1 MRRAAW
7 AWTLAVVAVFGVVS
21 LTTGFPRDLSSHGM
35 LGTVE
40 LPAQLIL
47 LGVALAGLILSRW
60 SEAATAVILVLAGAG
75 LAGLSSR
82 LHSPVFVALIVVVFV
97 VPAVAFW
104 VLWARGRDRRAVVRH
119 GVVAGLALA
128 VWSAG
133 AGVAYHQLAGAT
145 HPESEALHL
154 PVDRVNWIWSGAVT
168 DTSFRVTAKIDDAA
182 AEQAT
187 LVVEHARTSPQRA
200 ALPAP
205 VDAVGPD
212 PVPDSG
218 VVTWTVDGLEP
229 DTSYEYTV
237 IVDDH
242 ADTTRG
248 RGEVS
253 TFPDGPASFTVA
265 VGACAR
271 TGSNGAV
278 FDAIRAVDPSLF
290 IHTGDFHYGNI
301 DFDDVDMFR
310 ARYTD
315 ALGSPGQSALY
326 RSVPTAYV
334 WDDHDYGANDA
345 DAHSPSRSAA
355 RAAYRENV
363 PHYELPAGAQDGAI
377 YHAFTAGRVRFIL
390 TDVRS
395 ERTADS
401 MLGTR
406 QLEWFEGEMLGAA
419 DDHALIVWVN
429 AVPWIG
435 PEGESRDN
443 WTGYPEERQRVAEI
457 IEEAGVENVVMLAGD
472 AHMVAIDDGS
482 NSGYGPSG
490 EGFPVLH
497 AAALDRG
504 GSVKGDPYS
513 HGTEPGGG
521 QFGTLTVEDDGSG
534 HLAVVLAGYDWT
546 GAELMSHTFTVAAP
560 AVDGG

>member
-7 AWTLAVVAVFGVVS
+7 AWTLAVVVVLGFVF
-21 LTTGFPRDLSSHGM
+21 LTTGFPRDLRSHGM
-35 LGTVE
+35 LGTIE

-47 LGVALAGLILSRW
+47 LGVALAGLVLARW
-60 SEAATAVILVLAGAG
+60 SEAATAVILVLVGAG

-82 LHSPVFVALIVVVFV
+82 LHSPVFVVLTVVVFV

-104 VLWARGRDRRAVVRH
+104 VVWGQGPSRRAGARDSVL
-119 GVVAGLALA
+119 AGLVLA
-128 VWSAG
+128 AWAAG
-133 AGVAYHQLAGAT
+133 AGITYHQLAGAT
-145 HPESEALHL
+145 HPESAALDL
-154 PVDRVNWIWSGAVT
+154 PVDQVEWIWSGAVT
-168 DTSFRVTAKIDDAA
+168 DTSFRVTARIDDPL
-182 AEQAT
+182 AERAT
-187 LVVEHARTSPQRA
+187 LVIEHGRESAQRA

-205 VDAVGPD
+205 VDAVGPE
-212 PVPDSG
+212 PVPASG
-218 VVTWTVDGLEP
+218 VVTWTVDGLEA
-229 DTSYEYTV
+229 DTSYQYTV

-248 RGEVS
+248 QGEIR
-253 TFPDGPASFTVA
+253 TFPDGPASFTIA

-271 TGSNGAV
+271 TGSNAAV
-278 FDAIRAVDPSLF
+278 FDTIRAVQPQMF

-301 DFDDVDMFR
+301 DFDDIDMFR
-310 ARYTD
+310 ARYAD
-315 ALGSPGQSALY
+315 VLASPGQSALY

-345 DAHSPSRSAA
+345 DANSPSRPAA
-355 RAAYRENV
+355 RAAFRENV
-363 PHYELPAGAQDGAI
+363 PHYELPDGTDDGAI
-377 YHAFTAGRVRFIL
+377 YQAFTAGRVRFIL

-401 MLGTR
+401 MLGAR
-406 QLEWFEGEMLGAA
+406 QLEWFEEEMLGAA
-419 DDHALIVWVN
+419 EDHALIVWVN

-435 PEGESRDN
+435 PEGQSRDN
-443 WTGYPEERQRVAEI
+443 WTGYPEERRHVAEI

-504 GSVKGDPYS
+504 GSVKGGPYS
-513 HGTEPGGG
+513 HGTAPGGG
-521 QFGTLTVEDDGSG
+521 QFGTFTVDDDGTGPLTVE
-534 HLAVVLAGYDWT
+534 LAGHDWT
-546 GAELMSHTFTVAAP
+546 GAELMSYTFTVP
-560 AVDGG
+560 AEPAG